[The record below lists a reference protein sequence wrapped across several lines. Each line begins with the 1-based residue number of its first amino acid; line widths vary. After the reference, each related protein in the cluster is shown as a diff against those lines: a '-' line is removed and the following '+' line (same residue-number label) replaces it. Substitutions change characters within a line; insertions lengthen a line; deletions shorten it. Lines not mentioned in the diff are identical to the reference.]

1 MLISWLHL
9 ISLASYL
16 ASVVGLWCIVVP
28 ALSAVRSHE
37 GRLIL
42 LARSLKYYNPFQTAA
57 LGVLVLSGAFQLTE
71 LKAAHRELFIRELG
85 VILGWKL
92 ILSFVL
98 IVFSTYQSMA
108 VGHRFVRRYEAGE
121 FFSPQ
126 DLQAVT
132 RKLKITTLT
141 ILLFAAVT
149 LWLGVQLKGR
159 G

>member
-9 ISLASYL
+9 ISLAAYL
-16 ASVVGLWCIVVP
+16 GSVVGLWCIVVP
-28 ALSAVRSHE
+28 ALSAVSDHE
-37 GRLIL
+37 GQLIL

-71 LKAAHRELFIRELG
+71 LKAAYRELFIKELG

-98 IVFSTYQSMA
+98 IVFSPYQSMA
-108 VGHRFVRRYEAGE
+108 VGHRFWRRYKPGVS
-121 FFSPQ
+121 FSPQ
-126 DLQAVT
+126 ELQAVT

-141 ILLFAAVT
+141 ILLLAVVT
-149 LWLGVQLKGR
+149 LWLGVQLRGR
-159 G
+159 

>member
-9 ISLASYL
+9 ISLAAYL
-16 ASVVGLWCIVVP
+16 GSVVGLWCIVVP
-28 ALSAVRSHE
+28 ALSAVRDHE
-37 GRLIL
+37 GQLIL

-71 LKAAHRELFIRELG
+71 LKAAYRELFIKELG
-85 VILGWKL
+85 VTLGWKL

-121 FFSPQ
+121 SFSPRE
-126 DLQAVT
+126 LQAVT

-141 ILLFAAVT
+141 ILLLAVVT
-149 LWLGVQLKGR
+149 LWLGVQLRGR
-159 G
+159 